1 MEKIIMSFKI
11 NYKLIILFIFSTIF
25 TACSKDESIT
35 RNEPTEIPLDTTS
48 CNDGAE
54 INVDELTIQNNVWGK
69 GSITNYQQCIRA
81 TKKNSIST
89 FEWIWS
95 WPNSGNNVKA
105 YPEII
110 YGLKPFGNTTTT
122 SRLPVKL
129 SEINSINVSFDSIKT
144 DMTGTGNLAFDIWI
158 TDSQTPLQN
167 NIKHEIMI
175 WLKNLGQAPAG
186 ALTARIIIAG
196 VEYDFYSGNVGSWN
210 YFAFLKVTQD
220 DLNNIPVGEFINYLK
235 NNAYI
240 LPEEYLSSIEFG
252 NEVIQGSGKTVVT
265 GYKLSIE

>member
-1 MEKIIMSFKI
+1 M
-11 NYKLIILFIFSTIF
+11 YLKLNSKLLILLLFSALL
-25 TACSKDESIT
+25 TACSKDEQILQ
-35 RNEPTEIPLDTTS
+35 NEPPAIPLDTIN

-54 INVDELTIQNNVWGK
+54 ISVDELTIQNNVWGK
-69 GSITNYQQCIRA
+69 GNITNYQQCIRV
-81 TKKNSIST
+81 TKNNSINT
-89 FEWIWS
+89 FEWMWS

-129 SEINSINVSFDSIKT
+129 TEMNSINVSFDSIKT
-144 DMTGTGNLAFDIWI
+144 DMTGIGNLAFDIWI
-158 TDSQTPLQN
+158 TDSPSPVQN

-175 WLKNLGQAPAG
+175 WLKNQGQAPAG
-186 ALTARIIIAG
+186 VFIARIIIAG
-196 VEYDFYSGNVGSWN
+196 VEYDFYSGDVGSWD

-220 DLNNIPVGEFINYLK
+220 DLISIPVGDFINYLK
-235 NNAYI
+235 NHSYI

-252 NEVIQGSGKTVVT
+252 NEVIQGSGKTSVFNYRVA
-265 GYKLSIE
+265 IQ